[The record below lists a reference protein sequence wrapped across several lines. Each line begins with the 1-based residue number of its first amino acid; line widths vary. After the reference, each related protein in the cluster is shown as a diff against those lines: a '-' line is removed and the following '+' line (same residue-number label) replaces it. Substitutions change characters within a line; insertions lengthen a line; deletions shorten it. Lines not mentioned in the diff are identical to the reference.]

1 MKKPRFT
8 KLVTIVA
15 YNTNRTEQRI
25 KYLILLVLSILSL
38 ADQQEKELTSRGD
51 ITTIPN
57 LGKNS
62 KRNIR

>member
-38 ADQQEKELTSRGD
+38 ADQQEKELASRGD